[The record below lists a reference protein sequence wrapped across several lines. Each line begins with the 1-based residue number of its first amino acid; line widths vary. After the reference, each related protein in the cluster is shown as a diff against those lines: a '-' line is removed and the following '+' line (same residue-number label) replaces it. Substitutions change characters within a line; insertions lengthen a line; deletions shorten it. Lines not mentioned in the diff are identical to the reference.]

1 MDRNIITFIW
11 FSLFLFYFES
21 GRAETIERQYAITS
35 KFTQTVTYDYLVV
48 LPENFQP
55 DQTLPL
61 VLFLHGSAERGN
73 HLEMV
78 KKKGPFKKMEEL
90 KLRAILVAPQCPKGQ
105 FWNSEV
111 LAELLDEVESK
122 YSVDSAR
129 IYVTGLSMGG
139 NGTWKLASHQPER
152 FAAIAPICAGGN
164 PSKVNKLANL
174 PIWAFH
180 GELDDIIP
188 LEKAKKMI
196 DAVKKTGGTPK
207 FTVYPGVGHDSYT
220 STYNNPEFYE
230 WLFAQRREP
239 VKGQP

>member
-1 MDRNIITFIW
+1 MKRNIITLVW
-11 FSLFLFYFES
+11 FSLLVFCFEPC
-21 GRAETIERQYAITS
+21 RAETIERQYTISTEL
-35 KFTQTVTYDYLVV
+35 TRTVTYEYLVV

-55 DQTLPL
+55 DQKLPL

-73 HLEMV
+73 HLENV

-105 FWNSEV
+105 SWTSEV
-111 LAELLDEVESK
+111 LADLLDEVENK
-122 YSVDSAR
+122 YRIDTAR

-139 NGTWKLASHQPER
+139 NGTWKLATHQPER
-152 FAAIAPICAGGN
+152 FAAIAPICAGRD
-164 PSKVNKLANL
+164 PSEVHKLAKL

-180 GELDDIIP
+180 GELDDVIP

-196 DAVKKTGGTPK
+196 DAVKKAGGTPK
-207 FTVYPGVGHDSYT
+207 FTVYPGVRHDSYT

-230 WLFAQRREP
+230 WLFAQKRE
-239 VKGQP
+239 